1 MQEQELR
8 LGLGAS
14 LGWLQSGKSRN
25 IRLLLLF
32 FVPKGWKRER
42 ERKRER
48 QGGFTDLGSLL
59 FLAATTGPGVYYS
72 RSTMLNTAYHE
83 QSIQINE

>member
-32 FVPKGWKRER
+32 FVPKGWNRE
-42 ERKRER
+42 RER

>member
-25 IRLLLLF
+25 IRLLFLF

-42 ERKRER
+42 ERER

>member
-42 ERKRER
+42 ERERERER
-48 QGGFTDLGSLL
+48 QGGFTDL
-59 FLAATTGPGVYYS
+59 FYS
-72 RSTMLNTAYHE
+72 
-83 QSIQINE
+83 